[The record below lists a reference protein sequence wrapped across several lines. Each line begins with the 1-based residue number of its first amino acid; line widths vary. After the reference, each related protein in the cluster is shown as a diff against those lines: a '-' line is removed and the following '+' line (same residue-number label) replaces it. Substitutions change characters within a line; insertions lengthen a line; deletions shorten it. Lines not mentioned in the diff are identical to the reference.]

1 MCTAIKLQLNNTYL
15 CRSLDLEY
23 NLNETVIITPRNY
36 NIKYKYLDSNNNH
49 YAIFGIGIIKNDF
62 PLYYDACNEYGLYI
76 SGLNLYFSTSYN
88 SYINNKINITS
99 FEIILYLLSIYK
111 SVNDIKNIINGLN
124 ITNDTFDN
132 DLPISK
138 LHFFISDKEQTIVLE
153 IINGIINIYDN
164 NVNVLTNEPPFPYQL
179 QFLNNYYNLSN
190 DDSNRVFKTSKGGH
204 LIGLP
209 GDNLSTSR
217 FVKSYFTKN
226 NIVINE
232 NNISEIFNMFNNVW
246 EINGLTKVGENKY
259 YKTIYIS
266 IYDINNLI
274 LYFKTYNN
282 SNIYGVS
289 LNSHLISDN
298 KLISHS
304 IYNKENILFI

>member
-1 MCTAIKLQLNNTYL
+1 MCTAIKLKLNNTYL

-23 NLNETVIITPRNY
+23 NLREKVIITPRNY

-49 YAIFGIGIIKNDF
+49 YAIFGIGIIKDNF

-76 SGLNLYFSTSYN
+76 SGLNLFYSTCYN

-111 SVNDIKNIINGLN
+111 SVNDIEKIINGLN

-132 DLPISK
+132 ELPISK
-138 LHFFISDKEQTIVLE
+138 LHFFISDKEQSIVLE
-153 IINGIINIYDN
+153 IINGVINIYDN

-190 DDSNRVFKTSKGGH
+190 DDSSKVFKTSKGGH

-209 GDNLSTSR
+209 
-217 FVKSYFTKN
+217 
-226 NIVINE
+226 VI
-232 NNISEIFNMFNNVW
+232 IY
-246 EINGLTKVGENKY
+246 LLLDLLKV
-259 YKTIYIS
+259 
-266 IYDINNLI
+266 I
-274 LYFKTYNN
+274 LLK
-282 SNIYGVS
+282 
-289 LNSHLISDN
+289 
-298 KLISHS
+298 K
-304 IYNKENILFI
+304 ILL